1 MRVAVLASGRG
12 SNFQSIIDASMKHK
26 LPNCKIELLIVNK
39 KEAYAVEIA
48 KKYNIEHKFIE
59 SKGKKREDFDRQ
71 MLKVLSERKINII
84 VLAGFMRI
92 LSKTFVMKYKNRII
106 NIHPSLLPSFPGA
119 NAHRDVIK
127 SGVNESGCT
136 VHFVDEGIDT
146 GPIIMQ
152 KKVNVDEGDNEETL
166 AAKILP
172 LEHLILP
179 KALHLLTS
187 NKLKINNGKVT
198 IKSTNPLNTAKSGRH
213 SEVKKTYVEKT
224 NFKEKQL

>member
-12 SNFQSIIDASMKHK
+12 SNFQSIIDASNENK

-39 KEAYAVEIA
+39 KEAYAVERA
-48 KKYNIEHKFIE
+48 KKHNIAYRIIE
-59 SKGKKREDFDRQ
+59 SKNKKREDFDHQ
-71 MLKVLSERKINII
+71 MLEVLTKKKIEII

-92 LSKTFVMKYKNRII
+92 LSKPFITRYKNRII
-106 NIHPSLLPSFPGA
+106 NIHPSLLPLYPGA
-119 NAHRDVIK
+119 HAHRDVIQ
-127 SGVNESGCT
+127 SGAKESGCT

-152 KKVNVDEGDNEETL
+152 QAISIDKDDNEETL

-172 LEHLILP
+172 LEHQIFP

-187 NKLKINNGKVT
+187 KKLEINEGKVT
-198 IKSTNPLNTAKSGRH
+198 IKSD
-213 SEVKKTYVEKT
+213 
-224 NFKEKQL
+224 

>member
-12 SNFQSIIDASMKHK
+12 SNFQSIIDASKENR

-39 KEAYAVEIA
+39 KEAYAVERA
-48 KKYNIEHKFIE
+48 KKHNIAYNIIE
-59 SKGKKREDFDRQ
+59 SKDKKREDFDQQ
-71 MLKVLSERKINII
+71 MLEVLAKNKIEIV

-92 LSKTFVMKYKNRII
+92 LSKPFITKYKNRII
-106 NIHPSLLPSFPGA
+106 NIHPSLLPLFHGA

-127 SGVNESGCT
+127 SGAKESGCT
-136 VHFVDEGIDT
+136 VHFVDEGVDT

-152 KKVNVDEGDNEETL
+152 ETVIVDKNDNEETL

-172 LEHLILP
+172 LEHQIFP

-187 NKLKINNGKVT
+187 KKLEIKEGKVT
-198 IKSTNPLNTAKSGRH
+198 IRSN
-213 SEVKKTYVEKT
+213 
-224 NFKEKQL
+224 

>member
-12 SNFQSIIDASMKHK
+12 SNFQSIIDASNENK

-39 KEAYAVEIA
+39 KEAYAVERA
-48 KKYNIEHKFIE
+48 KKHNIAYRIIE
-59 SKGKKREDFDRQ
+59 SKNKKREDFDHQ
-71 MLKVLSERKINII
+71 MLEVLTKKKIEII

-92 LSKTFVMKYKNRII
+92 LSKPFIRRYKNRII
-106 NIHPSLLPSFPGA
+106 NIHPSLLPLYPGA
-119 NAHRDVIK
+119 HAHRDVIQ
-127 SGVNESGCT
+127 SGAKESGCT

-152 KKVNVDEGDNEETL
+152 QAISIDKDDNEETL

-172 LEHLILP
+172 LEHQIFP

-187 NKLKINNGKVT
+187 KKLEINEGKVT
-198 IKSTNPLNTAKSGRH
+198 IKSD
-213 SEVKKTYVEKT
+213 
-224 NFKEKQL
+224 

>member
-12 SNFQSIIDASMKHK
+12 SNFQSIIDASNENK

-39 KEAYAVEIA
+39 KEAYAVERA
-48 KKYNIEHKFIE
+48 KKHNIAYRIIE
-59 SKGKKREDFDRQ
+59 SKNKKREDFDHQ
-71 MLKVLSERKINII
+71 MLEVLTKKKIEII

-92 LSKTFVMKYKNRII
+92 LSKPFITRYKNRII
-106 NIHPSLLPSFPGA
+106 NIHPSLLPLYPGA
-119 NAHRDVIK
+119 HAHRDVIQ
-127 SGVNESGCT
+127 SGAKESGCT

-152 KKVNVDEGDNEETL
+152 KAITIDKDDNEETL

-172 LEHLILP
+172 LEHQIFP

-187 NKLKINNGKVT
+187 KKLEINEGKVT
-198 IKSTNPLNTAKSGRH
+198 IKSD
-213 SEVKKTYVEKT
+213 
-224 NFKEKQL
+224 

>member
-12 SNFQSIIDASMKHK
+12 SNFQSIIDASNENK

-39 KEAYAVEIA
+39 KEAYAVERA
-48 KKYNIEHKFIE
+48 KKHNIAYTIIE
-59 SKGKKREDFDRQ
+59 SKNKKREDFDHQ
-71 MLKVLSERKINII
+71 MLEVLTKKKIEII

-92 LSKTFVMKYKNRII
+92 LSKPFITRYKNRII
-106 NIHPSLLPSFPGA
+106 NIHPSLLPLYPGA
-119 NAHRDVIK
+119 HAHRDVIQ
-127 SGVNESGCT
+127 SGAKESGCT

-152 KKVNVDEGDNEETL
+152 QAISIDKDDNEETL

-172 LEHLILP
+172 LEHQIFP

-187 NKLKINNGKVT
+187 KRLEINEGKVT
-198 IKSTNPLNTAKSGRH
+198 IKSD
-213 SEVKKTYVEKT
+213 
-224 NFKEKQL
+224 

>member
-12 SNFQSIIDASMKHK
+12 SNFQSIIDASKENK

-39 KEAYAVEIA
+39 KQAYAVERA
-48 KKYNIEHKFIE
+48 KKHNIAYKIIE
-59 SKGKKREDFDRQ
+59 SENKKREDFDRQ
-71 MLKVLSERKINII
+71 ILEVLTKNKIEIV

-92 LSKTFVMKYKNRII
+92 LSKPFITKYKNRII
-106 NIHPSLLPSFPGA
+106 NIHPSLLPLFPGA

-127 SGVNESGCT
+127 SGAKESGCT
-136 VHFVDEGIDT
+136 VHFVDEGVDT

-152 KKVNVDEGDNEETL
+152 KTVAVDKNDSEETL

-172 LEHLILP
+172 LEHQIFP

-187 NKLKINNGKVT
+187 KKLEIKEGKVT
-198 IKSTNPLNTAKSGRH
+198 IRSD
-213 SEVKKTYVEKT
+213 
-224 NFKEKQL
+224 

>member
-12 SNFQSIIDASMKHK
+12 SNFQSIIDASNENK

-39 KEAYAVEIA
+39 KEAYAVERA
-48 KKYNIEHKFIE
+48 KKHNIAYRIIE
-59 SKGKKREDFDRQ
+59 SKNKKREDFDHQ
-71 MLKVLSERKINII
+71 MLEVLTKKKIEII

-92 LSKTFVMKYKNRII
+92 LSKPFITRYKNRII
-106 NIHPSLLPSFPGA
+106 NIHPSLLPLYPGA
-119 NAHRDVIK
+119 HAHRDVIQ
-127 SGVNESGCT
+127 SGAKESGCT

-152 KKVNVDEGDNEETL
+152 KAISIDKDDNEETL

-172 LEHLILP
+172 LEHQIFP

-187 NKLKINNGKVT
+187 KKLEINEGKVT
-198 IKSTNPLNTAKSGRH
+198 IKSD
-213 SEVKKTYVEKT
+213 
-224 NFKEKQL
+224 

>member
-12 SNFQSIIDASMKHK
+12 SNFQSIIDAAKENK

-39 KEAYAVEIA
+39 KEAYAVERA
-48 KKYNIEHKFIE
+48 KKHNITDEIIL
-59 SKGKKREDFDRQ
+59 SKNKKREDFDRE
-71 MLKVLSERKINII
+71 MLEVLAKNKIEIV

-92 LSKTFVMKYKNRII
+92 LSKSFITKYKNRII
-106 NIHPSLLPSFPGA
+106 NIHPSLLPLFPGA

-127 SGVNESGCT
+127 SGAKESGCT
-136 VHFVDEGIDT
+136 VHFVDEGVDT

-152 KKVNVDEGDNEETL
+152 ETVVVDKNDNEETL

-172 LEHLILP
+172 LEHQIFP

-187 NKLKINNGKVT
+187 KKLEIKEGKVT
-198 IKSTNPLNTAKSGRH
+198 IRSD
-213 SEVKKTYVEKT
+213 
-224 NFKEKQL
+224 

>member
-12 SNFQSIIDASMKHK
+12 SNFQSIIDASNENK

-39 KEAYAVEIA
+39 KEAYAVERA
-48 KKYNIEHKFIE
+48 KKHNIAYRIIE
-59 SKGKKREDFDRQ
+59 SKNKKREDFDHQ
-71 MLKVLSERKINII
+71 MLEVLTKKKIEII

-92 LSKTFVMKYKNRII
+92 LSKPFITRYKNRII
-106 NIHPSLLPSFPGA
+106 NIHPSLLPLYPGA
-119 NAHRDVIK
+119 HAHRDVIQ
-127 SGVNESGCT
+127 SGAKESGCT

-152 KKVNVDEGDNEETL
+152 EAISIDKDDNEETL

-172 LEHLILP
+172 LEHQIFP

-187 NKLKINNGKVT
+187 KKLEINEGKVT
-198 IKSTNPLNTAKSGRH
+198 IKSD
-213 SEVKKTYVEKT
+213 
-224 NFKEKQL
+224 